1 MSVIDLTA
9 ETLTKENFEAFGD
22 VLEVE
27 GAESI
32 LINEGTTE
40 RFHALA
46 ALDVAGGGGAGILSI
61 FRASAR
67 PKPIR
72 IAMMERHP
80 LGSQAF
86 FPLNDKPWLIV
97 VSPDAKPAPDNLKA
111 FLARGDQGVQ
121 YAKNIWH
128 HPLLIIEPKQDFLIA
143 DRAGPGDNLEE
154 IWFGDGV
161 SASLSLPEGNS

>member
-1 MSVIDLTA
+1 MSIIDLSPVP
-9 ETLTKENFEAFGD
+9 LTRDNFSGFGD
-22 VLEVE
+22 VLEVND
-27 GAESI
+27 AERI

-46 ALDVAGGGGAGILSI
+46 KLDVADRQGVGVLSI
-61 FRASAR
+61 FRATAR
-67 PKPIR
+67 PRPIK

-86 FPLNDKPWLIV
+86 FPLANNRWLIV
-97 VSPDAKPAPDNLKA
+97 VSAAETPAPDNLKA
-111 FLARGDQGVQ
+111 FRARGDQGVQ

-128 HPLLIIEPKQDFLIA
+128 HPLLIIEPSQDFLVV

-154 IWFGDGV
+154 IRFDDG
-161 SASLSLPEGNS
+161 AYARLFLPKS

>member
-1 MSVIDLTA
+1 MSVVDLVP
-9 ETLTKENFEAFGD
+9 EKLTKEKFAPFGN

-27 GAESI
+27 GAKRI

-40 RFHALA
+40 RFHALST
-46 ALDVAGGGGAGILSI
+46 LDVADENGAAILSI

-67 PKPIR
+67 PVPIK

-86 FPLNDKPWLIV
+86 FPLSDRPWLIV
-97 VSPDAKPAPDNLKA
+97 VSSAAKPAPDNLKA

-121 YAKNIWH
+121 YAKNTWH
-128 HPLLIIEPKQDFLIA
+128 HPLLIIEAKQDFLIA

-154 IWFGDGV
+154 VWFGENDF
-161 SASLSLPEGNS
+161 ASLTKPSVC

>member
-1 MSVIDLTA
+1 MSAVDLIP
-9 ETLTKENFEAFGD
+9 EKLTKENFAPFGD

-27 GAESI
+27 GAERI

-40 RFHALA
+40 RFHALTK
-46 ALDVAGGGGAGILSI
+46 LDVADEDGAGILSI

-67 PKPIR
+67 PMPIR
-72 IAMMERHP
+72 VAMMERHP

-97 VSPDAKPAPDNLKA
+97 VSPEAKPAHDNLKA

-128 HPLLIIEPKQDFLIA
+128 HPLLIIEPKQDFIIA
-143 DRAGPGDNLEE
+143 DRAGPGENLEE
-154 IWFGDGV
+154 KWFAEHDF
-161 SASLSLPEGNS
+161 ARLKLPG

>member
-1 MSVIDLTA
+1 MSFVTLT
-9 ETLTKENFEAFGD
+9 TDVLTKESFAPFGD

-27 GAESI
+27 GAERI

-40 RFHALA
+40 RFHALTT
-46 ALDVAGGGGAGILSI
+46 LDVADEGGAAILSI

-67 PKPIR
+67 PTPIR

-86 FPLNDKPWLIV
+86 FPLSDKPWLVV
-97 VSPDAKPAPDNLKA
+97 VSSAEKPAPDNLKA

-121 YAKNIWH
+121 YAKNTWH
-128 HPLLIIEPKQDFLIA
+128 HPLLIIESVQDFLIA

-154 IWFGDGV
+154 VWFGENVFANLRTPGDK
-161 SASLSLPEGNS
+161 